1 MFHSIIYSATTR
13 KFFAALCLLLC
24 TIAGNGKEFTII
36 IDAGHGGHDA
46 GALGKVTT
54 EKQLNLE
61 LSKKIGQ
68 ELGKQKN
75 TKVCYTRT
83 TDNFVELYKRLQ
95 KGKEAGA
102 DLFIVVHCNSGAE
115 KDPNRQRLSGTEIFI
130 LGEDNANANIDYVLK
145 ENNVIMLEDNYK
157 EIYKNYDMSPEHYIY
172 AQINQS
178 KIMGKS
184 RLAADAVLKELIT
197 TAGLANRGVKETSR
211 LLLLN
216 HTNMPMIYLE
226 IDFICNPDRERFMSS
241 EEGQAK
247 IARAVANGV
256 AAYRKAAV
264 GYDGTT
270 AKEPQTEPAPVNHP
284 AVDSA
289 STQQSKDNSTDS
301 IVYKIQF
308 LTSATRL
315 AEGSAQLKGLKNVDF
330 YRDGSSYKYTYGSYS
345 SQNEAA
351 ADLRMV
357 RKQFGDAFVIKTKG
371 GRRIP

>member
-1 MFHSIIYSATTR
+1 MQKAYIHIRRWMAL
-13 KFFAALCLLLC
+13 AVVALCTLS
-24 TIAGNGKEFTII
+24 AYAKDFTII

-46 GALGKVTT
+46 GALGKNTT
-54 EKQLNLE
+54 EKKLNLE
-61 LSKKIGQ
+61 LSKKIGE
-68 ELGKQKN
+68 ELSRQKN

-95 KGKEAGA
+95 KGKEVNA

-184 RLAADAVLKELIT
+184 RMAADAVLKELIS

-264 GYDGTT
+264 GYDGE
-270 AKEPQTEPAPVNHP
+270 APAPKQKETKPQSVTKTIESP
-284 AVDSA
+284 KSDDQP
-289 STQQSKDNSTDS
+289 QQSDDR
-301 IVYKIQF
+301 IIYKIQF
-308 LTSATRL
+308 LTSPSRL
-315 AEGSAQLKGLKNVDF
+315 PDNSPKLNGLKNTG
-330 YRDGSSYKYTYGSYS
+330 YYLDGKSYKYTYGEYN
-345 SQNEAA
+345 SQKEAA
-351 ADLRMV
+351 ADLKMV
-357 RKQFGDAFVIKTKG
+357 RKHFGDAFIIKTQG
-371 GRRIP
+371 GKRIP